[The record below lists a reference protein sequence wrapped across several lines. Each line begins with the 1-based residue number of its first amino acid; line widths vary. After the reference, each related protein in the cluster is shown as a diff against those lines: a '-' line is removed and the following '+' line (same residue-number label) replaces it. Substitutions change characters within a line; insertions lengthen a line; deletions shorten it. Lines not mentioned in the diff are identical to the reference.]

1 MNISLLQLTDLLTKK
16 KKKRRYAPAI
26 QIPVRALVNRH
37 VPVIWIDRS
46 GSSPSWGSF
55 SGNANVSV
63 NSTNG
68 ESKKNDPIRIQSTT
82 ATLTALESTQTDRES
97 LYRET

>member
-1 MNISLLQLTDLLTKK
+1 MNIVAITINRPFNQK

-46 GSSPSWGSF
+46 GSSPGWGSF
-55 SGNANVSV
+55 LGSANVSV

-82 ATLTALESTQTDRES
+82 ATLTALEFTQTDQES
-97 LYRET
+97 LYRES